1 MTNLTRSVAMS
12 PGPAGSGRSVVTW
25 AGIRSVIMDRISN
38 GTYPPGS
45 LIPTEQ
51 QFAAEFGSARATI
64 NRALTSLAERGVLER
79 RRRVGT
85 RVVLGLEP
93 EPERVNLPVIRDMIE
108 ERGWRFDFR
117 YLGSDARALSS
128 TASSVPDEPA
138 ERLFRS
144 NPANLRELRTLLYCD
159 GRLFCTERRWIDAAA
174 LPQLTDD
181 LLHTVTADE
190 WLAHNTAVT
199 LVERIVSARCAGEV
213 GAEQMLRCPP
223 EAPLLVHET
232 TLWVGTRPLSWAQHS
247 YAPEFRMD
255 MSHAGDRVMLAAPA
269 RRG

>member
-1 MTNLTRSVAMS
+1 MTNFTRSVAIPM
-12 PGPAGSGRSVVTW
+12 GPAGSGRSVVTW
-25 AGIRSVIMDRISN
+25 AGIRGVIMDRISN
-38 GTYPPGS
+38 GTYPPGT

-51 QFAAEFGSARATI
+51 QFAAEFGSARATV

-93 EPERVNLPVIRDMIE
+93 EPERPSLPVIRDMIE

-117 YLGSDARALSS
+117 YLGSLPCP
-128 TASSVPDEPA
+128 VPPQAPGEPA

-144 NPANLRELRTLLYCD
+144 DPADLRELRTLLYCD
-159 GRLFCTERRWIDAAA
+159 GRLFCAERRWIDSAA

-181 LLHTVTADE
+181 LLRTVTANE
-190 WLAHNTAVT
+190 WLAHNTPLT
-199 LVERIVSARCAGEV
+199 LIERLVSARGAGEV
-213 GAEQMLRCPP
+213 GADQLLRCPP
-223 EAPLLVHET
+223 EAPLLVQET
-232 TLWVGTRPLSWAQHS
+232 TLWVGARPLSWTQHS
-247 YAPEFRMD
+247 FAPEFRMD
-255 MSHAGDRVMLAAPA
+255 LSRAGDGVTLAAPA